1 MNPAFQ
7 QIGEQFVA
15 AYYKGFDDKNSRTTL
30 QPLYHS
36 DLTIFHIGIFLW
48 EKFVIFQFF
57 KRELV
62 FIVVIISCA
71 MDFIEQELITNTQCS
86 ALLTFEGCQFQ
97 GPQSIVEKLMSVPSD
112 NIQRAITCADYQP
125 TIDGGVQVCIIG
137 QLKTDSEHDKPM
149 PFTHVFL
156 LKPENGNY
164 YIFNEIFRLALHNF

>member
-1 MNPAFQ
+1 MNPEFAE
-7 QIGEQFVA
+7 IGQQFVA
-15 AYYKGFDDKNSRTTL
+15 AYYKGFDDKNSRATL

-36 DLTIFHIGIFLW
+36 T
-48 EKFVIFQFF
+48 
-57 KRELV
+57 
-62 FIVVIISCA
+62 
-71 MDFIEQELITNTQCS
+71 

-97 GPQSIVEKLMSVPSD
+97 GPQAIVEKLMSVPSD

-156 LKPENGNY
+156 LKRENANY
-164 YIFNEIFRLALHNF
+164 FINNEIFRLALHNF